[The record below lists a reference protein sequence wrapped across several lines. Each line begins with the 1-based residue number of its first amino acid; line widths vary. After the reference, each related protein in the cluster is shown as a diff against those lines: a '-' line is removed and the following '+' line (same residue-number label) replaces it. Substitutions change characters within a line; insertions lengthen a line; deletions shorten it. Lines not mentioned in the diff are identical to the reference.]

1 MTTAVPAQFANRALA
16 AITATMLVLAALVT
30 GVVTAPTAGAST
42 VENTFVDKLNH
53 ARTHR
58 GIPAL
63 HLRPGLVKVARAQAL
78 RMATQDRLYHNPNLV
93 SDVKNWRIVGEN
105 VGYGPTAKI
114 VHRAFMHSPEHKANI
129 LDRDYTQVGIGAVTV
144 NGRVWVAE
152 VFRRPMK

>member
-1 MTTAVPAQFANRALA
+1 VTTAVPAQFANRALA

-78 RMATQDRLYHNPNLV
+78 RMATKDRLYHNPNLV
-93 SDVKNWRIVGEN
+93 TDVKNWRIVGEN
-105 VGYGPTAKI
+105 VGYGPTGQSCTA
-114 VHRAFMHSPEHKANI
+114 RSCTAPSTRPTSSTATTPRSASARSP
-129 LDRDYTQVGIGAVTV
+129 
-144 NGRVWVAE
+144 
-152 VFRRPMK
+152 